1 MKKVYSVEG
10 LKCGHCASKIQDQIE
25 KLHDVESCIL
35 NFYTKKITVEIKDSV
50 DEKEFLNT
58 INKIADK
65 TEKGSK
71 IFEMS
76 GSEKNNVSEEHK
88 GCGCGHHHHEH
99 SHGHGHAH
107 NHGECGCK
115 GHHHH
120 EEESCGCGHS
130 HDDEESCGCGHS
142 HGDEES
148 CSCGH
153 SHEEEGKVHNHEH
166 GHSHHHGHS
175 HTHDLKLSK
184 ESSNEEHQKINY
196 EKISLFG
203 GIALFIISIFIPN
216 VEIKTA
222 FLLIAYIVAG
232 GDILYRSLLN
242 IKNGNFLDEN
252 FLMSIAT
259 IGALFLREYREAVGV
274 MIFYKVGEYFQERA
288 VNNSRKSIQSLLE
301 VKANYANLKLHD
313 GTIKQVD
320 PETLSVN
327 DIIIIKPGE
336 KVAVD
341 GIVEKGTSSLN
352 TAALTG
358 ESLPVFV
365 EKGTEIL
372 SGSLNIDGMIE
383 VRVTKEYKD
392 SAISKIIE
400 MVENASDK
408 KADAEKFITKFA
420 RYYTPVVVLA
430 AVIVGLGIPV
440 IFGDF
445 KLWFGRALIF
455 LVISCP
461 CALVLSVPLTFFSS
475 IGLSSKR
482 GILIKGGN
490 YLEKLK
496 EVNAVVFDKTGTL
509 TKGKFQIE
517 NIETAEG
524 FSKEELIEISKAGEF
539 YSNHPIGKAV
549 LNYKD
554 IKISEQDIKDY
565 KEISGKG
572 VSAVYKGK
580 NILVGNKKLMKDF
593 NIQID
598 FSKEESSTAVYA
610 AQDGKYAGALYLADE
625 IKSDSSKTIE
635 ELKKMNIVS
644 YMLTGDNKKTGEI
657 VGEKLG
663 FKKENVFTQ
672 LLPQDKVK
680 ILNDIKKKSKAV
692 IFVGDGINDAPVLS
706 LADIGIA
713 MGGAGSDIAVES
725 ADIVFI
731 NDEPYKVVETLKI
744 AAENKKVVMQNI
756 YFSLGVKILVMILGV
771 MGIANMW
778 LAIFADVGVS
788 AIAVL
793 NASKILRIKK
803 L

>member
-88 GCGCGHHHHEH
+88 GCECGHHHHEH
-99 SHGHGHAH
+99 NHGHKHAH

-142 HGDEES
+142 HDDEES

-175 HTHDLKLSK
+175 HTHDLKLNK

-341 GIVEKGTSSLN
+341 GVVEKGTSSLN

-392 SAISKIIE
+392 SAISKICLLYT
-400 MVENASDK
+400 SD
-408 KADAEKFITKFA
+408 A
-420 RYYTPVVVLA
+420 
-430 AVIVGLGIPV
+430 
-440 IFGDF
+440 
-445 KLWFGRALIF
+445 
-455 LVISCP
+455 
-461 CALVLSVPLTFFSS
+461 
-475 IGLSSKR
+475 
-482 GILIKGGN
+482 
-490 YLEKLK
+490 
-496 EVNAVVFDKTGTL
+496 
-509 TKGKFQIE
+509 
-517 NIETAEG
+517 
-524 FSKEELIEISKAGEF
+524 
-539 YSNHPIGKAV
+539 
-549 LNYKD
+549 
-554 IKISEQDIKDY
+554 
-565 KEISGKG
+565 
-572 VSAVYKGK
+572 
-580 NILVGNKKLMKDF
+580 
-593 NIQID
+593 
-598 FSKEESSTAVYA
+598 
-610 AQDGKYAGALYLADE
+610 ADE
-625 IKSDSSKTIE
+625 
-635 ELKKMNIVS
+635 
-644 YMLTGDNKKTGEI
+644 
-657 VGEKLG
+657 
-663 FKKENVFTQ
+663 
-672 LLPQDKVK
+672 
-680 ILNDIKKKSKAV
+680 
-692 IFVGDGINDAPVLS
+692 
-706 LADIGIA
+706 
-713 MGGAGSDIAVES
+713 
-725 ADIVFI
+725 
-731 NDEPYKVVETLKI
+731 
-744 AAENKKVVMQNI
+744 
-756 YFSLGVKILVMILGV
+756 
-771 MGIANMW
+771 
-778 LAIFADVGVS
+778 
-788 AIAVL
+788 
-793 NASKILRIKK
+793 
-803 L
+803 

>member
-1 MKKVYSVEG
+1 MKKIFYAEG
-10 LKCGHCASKIQDQIE
+10 LKCGHCASKIQEQIE
-25 KLHDVESCIL
+25 KLGEVESCIL
-35 NFYTKKITVEIKDSV
+35 NFYTKKITVEFKNSV

-65 TEKGSK
+65 TEKGAK
-71 IFEMS
+71 IFSADRYET
-76 GSEKNNVSEEHK
+76 SEKDNS
-88 GCGCGHHHHEH
+88 HHHHHKCNCGEKHEH
-99 SHGHGHAH
+99 
-107 NHGECGCK
+107 E
-115 GHHHH
+115 
-120 EEESCGCGHS
+120 
-130 HDDEESCGCGHS
+130 
-142 HGDEES
+142 EES

-153 SHEEEGKVHNHEH
+153 E
-166 GHSHHHGHS
+166 HHHGHS
-175 HTHDLKLSK
+175 H
-184 ESSNEEHQKINY
+184 EEECGCEEHKHAESCSCGHHHKEEHNHKHGECCSHNHSHEEKHSHTHSHEIKFSHEEEENEKEKSRKIDY

-203 GIALFIISIFIPN
+203 GLILFIISLFISKGT
-216 VEIKTA
+216 VKTA
-222 FLLIAYIVAG
+222 VLLTAYIVAG
-232 GDILYRSLLN
+232 GDVLYKSLLN
-242 IKNGNFLDEN
+242 IKNKNFLDEN

-259 IGALFLREYREAVGV
+259 IGAIFLKEYNEAVGV
-274 MIFYKVGEYFQERA
+274 MIFYKIGEYFQEKA

-301 VKANYANLKLHD
+301 VKASYANIKLPDGRIEKTAPENLKI
-313 GTIKQVD
+313 G
-320 PETLSVN
+320 
-327 DIIIIKPGE
+327 DIIVVKPGE
-336 KVAVD
+336 KIAVD
-341 GIVEKGTSSLN
+341 GVIIKGASSLD
-352 TAALTG
+352 TSALTG

-365 EKGTEIL
+365 EENTEVL
-372 SGSLNIDGMIE
+372 SGSLNVDGMIE
-383 VRVTKEYKD
+383 IKVTKEYKD

-408 KADAEKFITKFA
+408 KAQSEKFITKFA
-420 RYYTPVVVLA
+420 RYYTPFVVLA
-430 AVIVGLGIPV
+430 ALVVGIGIPM

-475 IGLSSKR
+475 IGLASKR

-496 EVNAVVFDKTGTL
+496 DIEAVVFDKTGTL
-509 TKGKFQIE
+509 TKGKFKIE
-517 NIETAEG
+517 KINCSEG
-524 FSKEELIEISKAGEF
+524 FSENEVLEIGKAGEF

-554 IKISEQDIKDY
+554 IKISEEDIKDY

-572 VSAVYKGK
+572 VSALYKEK
-580 NILVGNKKLMKDF
+580 NILVGNKKLMEDN
-593 NIQID
+593 NITVENIG
-598 FSKEESSTAVYA
+598 EENGTTVYI
-610 AQDGKYAGALYLADE
+610 ALNNEYIGSLHLADE
-625 IKSDSSKTIE
+625 IKNDSSKTLE
-635 ELKKMNIVS
+635 KLKKMNIKT
-644 YMLTGDNKKTGEI
+644 YMLTGDNKKIGEF

-663 FKKENVFTQ
+663 FEKENVFTG
-672 LLPQDKVK
+672 LLPQDKVSVLNK
-680 ILNDIKKKSKAV
+680 IKEKSKGV

-756 YFSLGVKILVMILGV
+756 YFSLGVKLLVMILGV
-771 MGIANMW
+771 IGLANMW

>member
-1 MKKVYSVEG
+1 MKKIYSVEG

-88 GCGCGHHHHEH
+88 GCGCGHHHYGH
-99 SHGHGHAH
+99 SHGHEHGH

-130 HDDEESCGCGHS
+130 HEEKSCG
-142 HGDEES
+142 
-148 CSCGH
+148 CGH
-153 SHEEEGKVHNHEH
+153 SHEEEGEVHNHEH

-184 ESSNEEHQKINY
+184 ESSNEEHQKITY

-216 VEIKTA
+216 VEVKTA

-341 GIVEKGTSSLN
+341 GVVEKGTSSLN

-610 AQDGKYAGALYLADE
+610 TQDGKYAGALYLADE

-644 YMLTGDNKKTGEI
+644 YMLTGDNKKTGEL

-663 FKKENVFTQ
+663 FKKENIFTQ

-680 ILNDIKKKSKAV
+680 ILNDIKKKNKAV

>member
-88 GCGCGHHHHEH
+88 GCECGHHHHEH
-99 SHGHGHAH
+99 NHGHEHAH

-130 HDDEESCGCGHS
+130 HDDEESCSCGHS
-142 HGDEES
+142 HDDEEG

-175 HTHDLKLSK
+175 HTHDLKLNK

-341 GIVEKGTSSLN
+341 GVVEKGTSSLN

-610 AQDGKYAGALYLADE
+610 AQDGKYAGVLYLADE

-644 YMLTGDNKKTGEI
+644 YMLTGDNKKTGEL